1 MSLSTTTDD
10 SGGDFGENTSAFG
23 IFDGDSS
30 IISLGLD
37 DTDHNLV
44 SESMPMTTLDTASSS
59 EEETR
64 VGRRSA
70 GFSWPCTGNQVLVAL
85 AAVFQGLLIV
95 VTLTAINKYGIF
107 AGPAPVDND
116 IEPVKYYEKA
126 DILQPDRNA
135 DDYGS
140 ASGIPDPDRR
150 TPKPT
155 TTFDDLAV
163 LASVPSGLKRAAG
176 TDPKA
181 NGGSRTWPSPT
192 TDSGNGSRALM
203 CLFADTFEGDFPT
216 HLCTHLVF
224 MNAVIDLQAQII
236 RPNSAEQGRA
246 VLQRFINQR
255 REQEEGGGCHFLVS
269 LWEAR
274 VTDTYRDLFTDWSR
288 GTRAATLALGWLQRT
303 GLDGLALL
311 NLALTSDSGPDF
323 FNILKVL
330 RAVMGADVLLVFG
343 FYLPESYQ
351 GKEEK
356 RLIRTL
362 HQIANQVNFTVFETH
377 DPRPVSCKVF
387 VPNAYNKRNDDP
399 DAPDHTILQCLQWS
413 AGPAELYQ
421 RLPGRL
427 CISLTLAAF
436 RFIVHVGP
444 GHLGARCYNYYP
456 AAPRQHCR
464 DKRPVHYADAAIG
477 NFAEVPAGMQLQ
489 SVRLEAFDTVTTLR
503 KKMTLV
509 LDEYPAVCVALY
521 HADLE
526 DYRGVCDPGEPFA
539 RITAVRQIIDSKP
552 PAGTN

>member
-1 MSLSTTTDD
+1 MMTLSTTSDD

-30 IISLGLD
+30 ILSLGVD
-37 DTDHNLV
+37 DTDHNLF

-59 EEETR
+59 EDESQ
-64 VGRRSA
+64 VGRLAAS
-70 GFSWPCTGNQVLVAL
+70 FSWPCTVNQVLVAT

-107 AGPAPVDND
+107 AGPASIDND
-116 IEPVKYYEKA
+116 IEPAKYYEKA
-126 DILQPDRNA
+126 DILQPERNA
-135 DDYGS
+135 VDDYGS
-140 ASGIPDPDRR
+140 ASGIPDSDRR
-150 TPKPT
+150 SPKST
-155 TTFDDLAV
+155 TTFDDLAA

-176 TDPKA
+176 TGPKA
-181 NGGSRTWPSPT
+181 NGSSHTWPST
-192 TDSGNGSRALM
+192 IADSGNGSRALM

-246 VLQRFINQR
+246 VLQRFVNQR

-323 FNILKVL
+323 LNVLKVM
-330 RAVMGADVLLVFG
+330 RAVMGADVILAFG

-362 HQIANQVNFTVFETH
+362 HQIANC
-377 DPRPVSCKVF
+377 S
-387 VPNAYNKRNDDP
+387 AY
-399 DAPDHTILQCLQWS
+399 S
-413 AGPAELYQ
+413 
-421 RLPGRL
+421 
-427 CISLTLAAF
+427 
-436 RFIVHVGP
+436 
-444 GHLGARCYNYYP
+444 GAR
-456 AAPRQHCR
+456 APQSFTSACR
-464 DKRPVHYADAAIG
+464 
-477 NFAEVPAGMQLQ
+477 AGCACR
-489 SVRLEAFDTVTTLR
+489 SPWPRSASSCTW
-503 KKMTLV
+503 
-509 LDEYPAVCVALY
+509 
-521 HADLE
+521 
-526 DYRGVCDPGEPFA
+526 DPGTWAHAATTTTRRRPDS
-539 RITAVRQIIDSKP
+539 TAGTSGRCTSQMRPSATSPRCP
-552 PAGTN
+552 PARSFNLCDSRPSTLSPR

>member
-1 MSLSTTTDD
+1 MMSLSTTTDD

-64 VGRRSA
+64 VGQRSA

-181 NGGSRTWPSPT
+181 NGGSRTWPSLT

-323 FNILKVL
+323 FNILKVVD
-330 RAVMGADVLLVFG
+330 R
-343 FYLPESYQ
+343 
-351 GKEEK
+351 
-356 RLIRTL
+356 
-362 HQIANQVNFTVFETH
+362 
-377 DPRPVSCKVF
+377 RP
-387 VPNAYNKRNDDP
+387 
-399 DAPDHTILQCLQWS
+399 
-413 AGPAELYQ
+413 
-421 RLPGRL
+421 
-427 CISLTLAAF
+427 
-436 RFIVHVGP
+436 
-444 GHLGARCYNYYP
+444 
-456 AAPRQHCR
+456 
-464 DKRPVHYADAAIG
+464 
-477 NFAEVPAGMQLQ
+477 
-489 SVRLEAFDTVTTLR
+489 
-503 KKMTLV
+503 
-509 LDEYPAVCVALY
+509 
-521 HADLE
+521 
-526 DYRGVCDPGEPFA
+526 
-539 RITAVRQIIDSKP
+539 
-552 PAGTN
+552 TN